1 MAQDKHGMFLQ
12 INFSRTLIFKIIFQ
26 IYRRTCCQL
35 SFQDAPFKVFRALTV
50 CTQLSST
57 L

>member
-35 SFQDAPFKVFRALTV
+35 SFQDAPF
-50 CTQLSST
+50 
-57 L
+57 